1 MTDIL
6 DRNVQSVRS
15 LVKRIAFYL
24 FWEKEGIVDR
34 YIPYCLEKLREHVEH
49 IVVISNGPVS
59 AAGRAELEHVAD
71 EVWERPNVGFDVGGY
86 QEALERFGFD
96 RLAEYDELILL
107 NYTFFGPV
115 YPFSEMFEKTD
126 AWDVDFWG
134 LTEHG
139 EIDQHYFASGG
150 VLPRHIQSH
159 WLAVR
164 KSLLL
169 SPAFRHYWETM
180 PLITSY
186 EQSID
191 RHEAR
196 FATYFEERGFTWDV
210 VYRYTDYPSLNPVL
224 DDVVQLTA
232 ERCPIVKRRTFFH
245 DPLYL
250 SDHAIIGRDVIDIL
264 QQTSDYPLEL
274 IWENVARTM
283 EPRVA
288 ATNFSLHRIY
298 SDALEI
304 DAEQYER
311 TRAMR
316 ALVAIHCYYEN
327 MIDEL
332 MDYAERLPCERHVVV
347 TTDTHE
353 KRSTL
358 EAALAARNVA
368 SYEVRVTESNAG
380 RDVSAFLV
388 GCADLLR
395 DGDYD
400 IVVKLHSKRSPQDGA
415 VAGGWFKRHLFGNLL
430 HSPNYAANVANLFV
444 EHPEIGMVIPPVIH
458 IGFPTMGQAW
468 YLNKEPAARLCKQ
481 LGITT
486 PLDESTPLSAYGSM
500 FIARP
505 RALRALVDAGLTWS
519 DFEDQPYGDGSLA
532 HVIERLFTYSALGA
546 GMPVYTVQSTELA
559 SINYSFLEYK
569 LQNFSQGLPGPAM
582 EQAIHLQRLKSAS
595 SVLGFGK
602 RMVNTRFPA
611 LARMLYPAYDAS
623 RKAYRRVR
631 DADRSPKRN
640 RA

>member
-1 MTDIL
+1 M
-6 DRNVQSVRS
+6 
-15 LVKRIAFYL
+15 KRIAFYL

-49 IVVISNGPVS
+49 IVVISNGSVS
-59 AAGRAELEHVAD
+59 QDGLAELERVAD
-71 EVWERPNVGFDVGGY
+71 EVWQRDNVGFDVGGY
-86 QEALERFGFD
+86 KEALTRFGFD

-134 LTEHG
+134 ITEHA
-139 EIDQHYFASGG
+139 EVAPHDFASGG

-169 SPAFRHYWETM
+169 SPAFRHYWHAM
-180 PLITSY
+180 PEITSY

-196 FATYFEERGFTWDV
+196 FAAYFEERGFTWRV
-210 VYRYTDYPSLNPVL
+210 VYPYTDFPSRNPVL
-224 DDVVQLTA
+224 DDVVELTA

-250 SDHAIIGRDVIDIL
+250 SDHAIIGRDVISIL
-264 QQTSDYPLEL
+264 ERTSGYPLEL

-288 ATNFSLHRIY
+288 ATNFSLHRIF

-304 DAEQYER
+304 DAEQLEGAR
-311 TRAMR
+311 RMT
-316 ALVAIHCYYEN
+316 ALVAIHCFYED

-332 MDYAERLPCERHVVV
+332 MDYAERMPCARHVVV
-347 TTDTHE
+347 TTDTEE
-353 KRSTL
+353 KRRVL
-358 EAALAARNVA
+358 EAALAARGVR

-380 RDVSAFLV
+380 RDVSAFLLT
-388 GCADLLR
+388 CADLLR
-395 DGDYD
+395 NDEYD
-400 IVVKLHSKRSPQDGA
+400 IVVKIHSKRSPQDGA

-430 HSPNYAANVANLFV
+430 HSENYAANVVNLFA

-468 YLNKEPAARLCKQ
+468 YLNKEPAARLCGR

-486 PLDESTPLSAYGSM
+486 PFDESTPLSAYGSM

-505 RALRALVDAGLTWS
+505 RALRTLVDAGLTWS
-519 DFEDQPYGDGSLA
+519 DFEDQPYSDGSIA
-532 HVIERLFTYSALGA
+532 HVIERLFTYSSLGA

-559 SINYSFLEYK
+559 SINYPFLEYK
-569 LQNFSQGLPGPAM
+569 LQKFSQDLPGTVM
-582 EQAIHLQRLKSAS
+582 EQAAYLERLKSAS
-595 SVLGFGK
+595 SVLGFSK
-602 RMVNTRFPA
+602 SVINRRFPT
-611 LARMLYPAYDAS
+611 LARMLFPAYDAS
-623 RKAYRRVR
+623 RKVYRRMR
-631 DADRSPKRN
+631 ASAARSLKRVG
-640 RA
+640 A

>member
-1 MTDIL
+1 M
-6 DRNVQSVRS
+6 
-15 LVKRIAFYL
+15 KRIAFYL

-49 IVVISNGPVS
+49 IVVISNGPLS
-59 AAGRAELEHVAD
+59 SSGRSELERVAD
-71 EVWERPNVGFDVGGY
+71 EVWERENIGFDVGGY
-86 QEALERFGFD
+86 QDALQRFGFD
-96 RLAEYDELILL
+96 RVAEYDELILL

-134 LTEHG
+134 ITEHG
-139 EIDQHYFASGG
+139 QLDSHHFATGG

-164 KSLLL
+164 KSLLS
-169 SPAFRHYWETM
+169 SPAFRDYWGTM
-180 PLITSY
+180 PRIMSY

-191 RHEAR
+191 RHESR
-196 FATYFEERGFTWDV
+196 FAKHFEDRGFTWDV
-210 VYRYTDYPSLNPVL
+210 VYRYADYPSDNPIL

-250 SDHAIIGRDVIDIL
+250 SDNAIIGRDVIDIL
-264 QQTSDYPLEL
+264 ERTSDYPLEL
-274 IWENVARTM
+274 IWENIARTV

-304 DAEQYER
+304 DSKQHER

-316 ALVAIHCYYEN
+316 ALVAIHCYYED

-332 MDYAERLPCERHVVV
+332 MDYAERLPCDRHVVV
-347 TTDTHE
+347 TTDTDQ
-353 KRSTL
+353 KRDVL
-358 EAALAARNVA
+358 EAALAARGVD
-368 SYEVRVTESNAG
+368 SYEVRVVESNAG
-380 RDVSAFLV
+380 RDVSAFLI

-395 DGDYD
+395 DDSFD

-415 VAGGWFKRHLFGNLL
+415 VAGSWFKRHLIGNLL
-430 HSPNYAANVANLFV
+430 HSENYAANLVNLFA
-444 EHPEIGMVIPPVIH
+444 EHPEMGMAIPPVIH
-458 IGFPTMGQAW
+458 VGFPTMGQAW
-468 YLNKEPAARLCKQ
+468 FRNKQPAARLCRR

-486 PLDESTPLSAYGSM
+486 PLDASTPLSAYGSM

-505 RALRALVDAGLTWS
+505 RALRTLVDAGLTWS
-519 DFEDQPYGDGSLA
+519 DFDDQTYSDGSLA
-532 HVIERLFTYSALGA
+532 HVVERLFTYSSFGA

-559 SINYSFLEYK
+559 SINYPFLEYR
-569 LQNFSQGLPGPAM
+569 LQNLSQGVAGTAV
-582 EQAIHLQRLKSAS
+582 EQAHYIDRLKAAS
-595 SVLGFGK
+595 SVLGFSK
-602 RMVNTRFPA
+602 RIVNTRFPF
-611 LARMLYPAYDAS
+611 LARALYPAYNAS
-623 RKAYRRVR
+623 RAVYRRLR
-631 DADRSPKRN
+631 PAAKRN
-640 RA
+640 DT

>member
-1 MTDIL
+1 M
-6 DRNVQSVRS
+6 
-15 LVKRIAFYL
+15 KRIAFYL

-34 YIPYCLEKLREHVEH
+34 YIPYCLEKLHEHVEKV
-49 IVVISNGPVS
+49 IVISNGPVS
-59 AAGRAELEHVAD
+59 QSGRAELERVAD
-71 EVWERPNVGFDVGGY
+71 EVWERENVGFDVWGY
-86 QEALERFGFD
+86 KEAMERFGFD

-134 LTEHG
+134 ITEHG
-139 EIDQHYFASGG
+139 EVDPHHFASGG

-164 KSLLL
+164 KSLLA
-169 SPAFRHYWETM
+169 SEAFRQYWETM
-180 PLITSY
+180 PMITSY

-196 FATYFEERGFTWDV
+196 FAKHFEEQGFTWDV
-210 VYRYTDYPSLNPVL
+210 VYRYTDFPSRNPVL
-224 DDVVQLTA
+224 EDVVQLTA
-232 ERCPIVKRRTFFH
+232 ERCPILKRRTFFH

-264 QQTSDYPLEL
+264 ERTSDYPLEL
-274 IWENVARTM
+274 IWENVARTV
-283 EPRVA
+283 EPRVL

-304 DAEQYER
+304 DSEQQER

-316 ALVAIHCYYEN
+316 ALVVIHCYYED

-332 MDYAERLPCERHVVV
+332 VDYADRLPCERHLVV
-347 TTDTHE
+347 TTDTE
-353 KRSTL
+353 QKRGFL
-358 EAALAARNVA
+358 EAALAARGVP

-380 RDVSAFLV
+380 RDISAFLLT
-388 GCADLLR
+388 CADVLR
-395 DGDYD
+395 EDYD

-415 VAGGWFKRHLFGNLL
+415 VAGGWFKRHLVGNLL
-430 HSPNYAANVANLFV
+430 HSPNYAANIVSLFDR
-444 EHPEIGMVIPPVIH
+444 HPEIGMVIPPVIQ

-468 YLNKEPAARLCKQ
+468 YLNKRPAARLCQQ
-481 LGITT
+481 LGIKT
-486 PLDESTPLSAYGSM
+486 PLDASTPLSAYGSM

-505 RALRALVDAGLTWS
+505 RALRTLVDAGLTWS
-519 DFEDQPYGDGSLA
+519 DFEDQPYSDGSLA
-532 HVIERLFTYSALGA
+532 HVIERLFTYSSLGA

-559 SINYSFLEYK
+559 SINYPFLEYK
-569 LQNFSQGLPGPAM
+569 LQNFSEGLPGAAVQQGAYL
-582 EQAIHLQRLKSAS
+582 EHLKAH
-595 SVLGFGK
+595 SVLGFSK
-602 RMVNTRFPA
+602 RIVHMRFPA
-611 LARMLYPAYDAS
+611 LARMLFPVYDAS
-623 RKAYRRVR
+623 RKAYRRMRPAVR
-631 DADRSPKRN
+631 TPKRN